1 MLMEDKTKGELV
13 KQQHQID
20 KMRTDMDANMR
31 ILRAESETSYE
42 RLRADM
48 AEYSSKIMEY
58 IMEHSARQSQKIA
71 EQSKEIAEQTEKI
84 AEQSE
89 KIAEQS
95 EKMAEQNAKTA
106 EQFSDVTKF
115 VAAMAVGIVVV
126 LGVLIKW

>member
-1 MLMEDKTKGELV
+1 MLMEDKTKDELV

-20 KMRTDMDANMR
+20 KLRTDMEANMR

-48 AEYSSKIMEY
+48 AKYSAKIMEY
-58 IMEHSARQSQKIA
+58 IVENSARQNQKMV
-71 EQSKEIAEQTEKI
+71 EQSEKITEQSEKI

-89 KIAEQS
+89 KIAEQ
-95 EKMAEQNAKTA
+95 NAKTA
-106 EQFSDVTKF
+106 EQFRDVIKF
-115 VAAMAVGIVVV
+115 VATMAVGIVVV